1 MSRKSNR
8 SLKLFWRALDKSQ
21 SLSSDRLG
29 LHRLIS
35 SMLEDGETVDSFIS
49 DIRNQN
55 RTIKGTLAIL
65 KESSKLEKELER
77 LENASV
83 RPTGKVLPA
92 LPSDEAWARYMKGR
106 TPFNAENVRGTTE
119 HVGHPIVRISK
130 ANYPGIYDK
139 YAGKIKQGLDY
150 DDMIRRE
157 DIWPIVT
164 SETAE
169 QFRRVD
175 RYNAFKEKLANR
187 KRMMGDYPTS
197 VSNVGTA
204 SKEERDRFLYERDLL
219 TIRMGKAIV
228 GRRASGI
235 GEVKGTFYN
244 EPISWRQQLGLE
256 DTGVSSDFDYLR
268 KQEKGQKDRRKRAE
282 RFWNRKHDEAS
293 IRRFRAKESF
303 KFAMYDS
310 DEQFIQGAMR
320 DKGWS
325 RDQAEQVYF
334 KNLTENTKWLRFIAK
349 DNPKIAKN
357 LIPIAK
363 TIGKASGLPII
374 GSFASNPALAAITA
388 AVGGFASTISSSN
401 AANEATK
408 KWRNYESLYGKP
420 TAQQEWNARLAGI
433 KDPARIAEIYGQLAV
448 NFGGDPDMFLL
459 SQGIALRGMDHK
471 QKQLHAKALG
481 FTPDMVRLAEIYA
494 GAPAEESDIV
504 DARIAALDREQKEGE
519 KSGSGFRKTLRSM
532 QLRWIPFQKD
542 LEARGWSWSK
552 ILALANPL
560 MFGGQFV
567 GNEIGN
573 AVWDEVHDTAEID
586 DRYRAGMYDNSTTNN
601 NGGDR
606 SVTVIQHINAEVKD
620 SDPAGFV
627 KEMTLLGGRGKH
639 EAESVLQNNDS
650 LRTN

>member
-1 MSRKSNR
+1 MAELKSAFQAAWDRYFKGVSKASKFNDVLANAAITETQFYARERLAKNLLESRAARLSSRFGRNGIVKGNPVGLMATASLPTTNGINKADAILQQRMARVAHSLPPTNFFPPAVIQSKALLPKALRGMFHDAPSGILDTDQIASDNILEEKLKRLERIRAFGRATKASGFSRYARAEQESNERIDYERELEAEELHRRRMSDKSFR
-8 SLKLFWRALDKSQ
+8 FEMLDK
-21 SLSSDRLG
+21 
-29 LHRLIS
+29 
-35 SMLEDGETVDSFIS
+35 
-49 DIRNQN
+49 N
-55 RTIKGTLAIL
+55 
-65 KESSKLEKELER
+65 
-77 LENASV
+77 
-83 RPTGKVLPA
+83 
-92 LPSDEAWARYMKGR
+92 
-106 TPFNAENVRGTTE
+106 
-119 HVGHPIVRISK
+119 
-130 ANYPGIYDK
+130 
-139 YAGKIKQGLDY
+139 
-150 DDMIRRE
+150 
-157 DIWPIVT
+157 
-164 SETAE
+164 
-169 QFRRVD
+169 
-175 RYNAFKEKLANR
+175 
-187 KRMMGDYPTS
+187 
-197 VSNVGTA
+197 
-204 SKEERDRFLYERDLL
+204 
-219 TIRMGKAIV
+219 
-228 GRRASGI
+228 
-235 GEVKGTFYN
+235 
-244 EPISWRQQLGLE
+244 
-256 DTGVSSDFDYLR
+256 
-268 KQEKGQKDRRKRAE
+268 
-282 RFWNRKHDEAS
+282 
-293 IRRFRAKESF
+293 
-303 KFAMYDS
+303 
-310 DEQFIQGAMR
+310 EQFIQSAMR

-334 KNLTENTKWLRFIAK
+334 RNLTENTKWLRFIAK

-357 LIPIAK
+357 RIPIANAV
-363 TIGKASGLPII
+363 GKSSGRPII

-552 ILALANPL
+552 ILALSNPL

-586 DRYRAGMYDNSTTNN
+586 DRYRAGMYDNSVTN
-601 NGGDR
+601 NGGDK
-606 SVTVIQHINAEVKD
+606 SVTVSQNINAEVED
-620 SDPAGFV
+620 SDPVGCV
-627 KEMTLLGGRGKH
+627 KEMTLLGGRGKQ

>member
-1 MSRKSNR
+1 MAELKSAFQAAWDRYFKGVSKASKFNDVLANAAITETQLYARERLAKNLLESRAAR
-8 SLKLFWRALDKSQ
+8 
-21 SLSSDRLG
+21 LSSRFGRNGIVKGNPVG
-29 LHRLIS
+29 LMATASLPTTNGINKA
-35 SMLEDGETVDSFIS
+35 D
-49 DIRNQN
+49 
-55 RTIKGTLAIL
+55 AIL
-65 KESSKLEKELER
+65 QQRMARVAHSLPPTNFFPPAVIQSKALLPKALRGMFHDAPSGILDTDQIASDNILEEKLKRLER
-77 LENASV
+77 IRAF
-83 RPTGKVLPA
+83 
-92 LPSDEAWARYMKGR
+92 GR
-106 TPFNAENVRGTTE
+106 AT
-119 HVGHPIVRISK
+119 K
-130 ANYPGIYDK
+130 
-139 YAGKIKQGLDY
+139 
-150 DDMIRRE
+150 
-157 DIWPIVT
+157 
-164 SETAE
+164 
-169 QFRRVD
+169 
-175 RYNAFKEKLANR
+175 
-187 KRMMGDYPTS
+187 
-197 VSNVGTA
+197 
-204 SKEERDRFLYERDLL
+204 
-219 TIRMGKAIV
+219 
-228 GRRASGI
+228 ASG
-235 GEVKGTFYN
+235 FSRYA
-244 EPISWRQQLGLE
+244 
-256 DTGVSSDFDYLR
+256 
-268 KQEKGQKDRRKRAE
+268 RAE
-282 RFWNRKHDEAS
+282 RESNERIDYERELEAEELH
-293 IRRFRAKESF
+293 RRRMSDKSFRFEMLDK
-303 KFAMYDS
+303 
-310 DEQFIQGAMR
+310 DEQFIQSAMR
-320 DKGWS
+320 DKGWN

-334 KNLTENTKWLRFIAK
+334 RNLTENTKWLRFIAK

-606 SVTVIQHINAEVKD
+606 SVTVIQNINAEVKNE
-620 SDPAGFV
+620 DPVGFV

>member
-1 MSRKSNR
+1 MAELKSAFQAAWDRYFKGVSKASKFNDVLANAAITETQFYARERLAKNLLESRAAR
-8 SLKLFWRALDKSQ
+8 
-21 SLSSDRLG
+21 LSSRFGRNGIVKGNPVG
-29 LHRLIS
+29 LMATASLPTTNGINKA
-35 SMLEDGETVDSFIS
+35 D
-49 DIRNQN
+49 
-55 RTIKGTLAIL
+55 AIL
-65 KESSKLEKELER
+65 QQRMARVAHSLPPTNFFPPAVIQSKALLPKALRGMFHDAPSGILDTDQIASDNILEEKLKRLER
-77 LENASV
+77 IRAF
-83 RPTGKVLPA
+83 
-92 LPSDEAWARYMKGR
+92 GR
-106 TPFNAENVRGTTE
+106 ST
-119 HVGHPIVRISK
+119 K
-130 ANYPGIYDK
+130 
-139 YAGKIKQGLDY
+139 
-150 DDMIRRE
+150 
-157 DIWPIVT
+157 
-164 SETAE
+164 
-169 QFRRVD
+169 
-175 RYNAFKEKLANR
+175 
-187 KRMMGDYPTS
+187 
-197 VSNVGTA
+197 
-204 SKEERDRFLYERDLL
+204 
-219 TIRMGKAIV
+219 
-228 GRRASGI
+228 ASG
-235 GEVKGTFYN
+235 FSRYA
-244 EPISWRQQLGLE
+244 
-256 DTGVSSDFDYLR
+256 
-268 KQEKGQKDRRKRAE
+268 RAE
-282 RFWNRKHDEAS
+282 RESNERIDYERELEAEELH
-293 IRRFRAKESF
+293 RRRMSDKSF
-303 KFAMYDS
+303 GFEMLDK

-334 KNLTENTKWLRFIAK
+334 KNLTENAKWLRFIAK

-606 SVTVIQHINAEVKD
+606 SVTVIQNINAEVKD

>member
-1 MSRKSNR
+1 MSELKSAFQAAWDRYFKGVSKASKFNDVLANAAITETQFYAR
-8 SLKLFWRALDKSQ
+8 ERLAKNLLESRAAR
-21 SLSSDRLG
+21 LSSRFG
-29 LHRLIS
+29 
-35 SMLEDGETVDSFIS
+35 
-49 DIRNQN
+49 RNGI
-55 RTIKGTLAIL
+55 IKGNPVGLMATASLPTTNGINKADAIL
-65 KESSKLEKELER
+65 QQRMARVAHSLP
-77 LENASV
+77 
-83 RPTGKVLPA
+83 PTNFFPPA
-92 LPSDEAWARYMKGR
+92 
-106 TPFNAENVRGTTE
+106 V
-119 HVGHPIVRISK
+119 IQSK
-130 ANYPGIYDK
+130 ALLPKALRGMFHDAPSGI
-139 YAGKIKQGLDY
+139 LDT
-150 DDMIRRE
+150 DQIASDSILE
-157 DIWPIVT
+157 
-164 SETAE
+164 
-169 QFRRVD
+169 
-175 RYNAFKEKLANR
+175 EKL
-187 KRMMGDYPTS
+187 KRL
-197 VSNVGTA
+197 
-204 SKEERDRFLYERDLL
+204 DR
-219 TIRMGKAIV
+219 IRAF
-228 GRRASGI
+228 GRATQASG
-235 GEVKGTFYN
+235 FSRYA
-244 EPISWRQQLGLE
+244 
-256 DTGVSSDFDYLR
+256 
-268 KQEKGQKDRRKRAE
+268 RAE
-282 RFWNRKHDEAS
+282 RESNERIDYERELEAEELH
-293 IRRFRAKESF
+293 RRRMSDKSF
-303 KFAMYDS
+303 EFEMLDK
-310 DEQFIQGAMR
+310 DEQFIQNAMR

-334 KNLTENTKWLRFIAK
+334 RNLTENTKWLRFIAK

-532 QLRWIPFQKD
+532 QLKWSPFQKD
-542 LEARGWSWSK
+542 LEARGWSWGK

-567 GNEIGN
+567 GNEIGS

-606 SVTVIQHINAEVKD
+606 SVTVIQNINAEVKD
-620 SDPAGFV
+620 SDPVGFV

>member
-1 MSRKSNR
+1 MAELKSAFQAAWDRYFKGVSKASKFNDVLANAAITETQFYARERLAKNLLESRAARLSSRFGRNGIVKGNPVGLMATASLPTTNGINKADAILQQRMARVAHSLPPTNFFPPAVIQSKALLPKALRGMFHDAPSGILDTDQIASDSILEEKLKRLDRIRAFGRATQASGFSRYARAEQESDERIDYERELEAEELHRRRMSDKS
-8 SLKLFWRALDKSQ
+8 FEFEMLDK
-21 SLSSDRLG
+21 
-29 LHRLIS
+29 
-35 SMLEDGETVDSFIS
+35 
-49 DIRNQN
+49 
-55 RTIKGTLAIL
+55 
-65 KESSKLEKELER
+65 
-77 LENASV
+77 
-83 RPTGKVLPA
+83 
-92 LPSDEAWARYMKGR
+92 
-106 TPFNAENVRGTTE
+106 
-119 HVGHPIVRISK
+119 
-130 ANYPGIYDK
+130 
-139 YAGKIKQGLDY
+139 
-150 DDMIRRE
+150 
-157 DIWPIVT
+157 
-164 SETAE
+164 
-169 QFRRVD
+169 
-175 RYNAFKEKLANR
+175 
-187 KRMMGDYPTS
+187 
-197 VSNVGTA
+197 
-204 SKEERDRFLYERDLL
+204 
-219 TIRMGKAIV
+219 
-228 GRRASGI
+228 
-235 GEVKGTFYN
+235 
-244 EPISWRQQLGLE
+244 
-256 DTGVSSDFDYLR
+256 
-268 KQEKGQKDRRKRAE
+268 
-282 RFWNRKHDEAS
+282 
-293 IRRFRAKESF
+293 
-303 KFAMYDS
+303 

-325 RDQAEQVYF
+325 REQAEQVYF

-567 GNEIGN
+567 GNEIGS

-586 DRYRAGMYDNSTTNN
+586 DRYRAGMYDNSVTN

-606 SVTVIQHINAEVKD
+606 SVTVIQNINAEVKD
-620 SDPAGFV
+620 SDPVGFV

>member
-1 MSRKSNR
+1 MSELKSAFQAAWDRYFKGVSKASKFNDVLANAAITETQFYARERLAKNLLESRAARLSSRFGRNGIIKGNPVGLMATASLPTTNGINKADAILQQRMARVAHSLPPTNFFPPAVIQSKALLPKALRGMFHDAPSSILDTDQIASDSILEEKLKRLDRIRAFGRATQASGFSRYARAEQESNERIDYERKLEAEELHRRRMSDK
-8 SLKLFWRALDKSQ
+8 SFEFEMLDK
-21 SLSSDRLG
+21 
-29 LHRLIS
+29 
-35 SMLEDGETVDSFIS
+35 
-49 DIRNQN
+49 
-55 RTIKGTLAIL
+55 
-65 KESSKLEKELER
+65 
-77 LENASV
+77 
-83 RPTGKVLPA
+83 
-92 LPSDEAWARYMKGR
+92 
-106 TPFNAENVRGTTE
+106 
-119 HVGHPIVRISK
+119 
-130 ANYPGIYDK
+130 
-139 YAGKIKQGLDY
+139 
-150 DDMIRRE
+150 
-157 DIWPIVT
+157 
-164 SETAE
+164 
-169 QFRRVD
+169 
-175 RYNAFKEKLANR
+175 
-187 KRMMGDYPTS
+187 
-197 VSNVGTA
+197 
-204 SKEERDRFLYERDLL
+204 
-219 TIRMGKAIV
+219 
-228 GRRASGI
+228 
-235 GEVKGTFYN
+235 
-244 EPISWRQQLGLE
+244 
-256 DTGVSSDFDYLR
+256 
-268 KQEKGQKDRRKRAE
+268 
-282 RFWNRKHDEAS
+282 
-293 IRRFRAKESF
+293 
-303 KFAMYDS
+303 

-363 TIGKASGLPII
+363 AVGKASGLPII

-567 GNEIGN
+567 GNEIGS

-586 DRYRAGMYDNSTTNN
+586 DRYRAGMYDNSVTN

-606 SVTVIQHINAEVKD
+606 SVTVIQNINAEVKD
-620 SDPAGFV
+620 SDPVGFV

>member
-1 MSRKSNR
+1 MAELKSAFQAAWDRYFKGVSKASKFNDVLANAAITETQFYARERLAKNLLESRAAR
-8 SLKLFWRALDKSQ
+8 
-21 SLSSDRLG
+21 LSSRFGRNGIVKGNPVG
-29 LHRLIS
+29 LMATASLPTTNGINKA
-35 SMLEDGETVDSFIS
+35 D
-49 DIRNQN
+49 
-55 RTIKGTLAIL
+55 AIL
-65 KESSKLEKELER
+65 QQRMARVAHSLPPTNFFPPAVIQSKALLPKALRGMFHDAPSGILDTDQIASDNILEEKLKRLER
-77 LENASV
+77 IRAF
-83 RPTGKVLPA
+83 
-92 LPSDEAWARYMKGR
+92 GR
-106 TPFNAENVRGTTE
+106 AT
-119 HVGHPIVRISK
+119 K
-130 ANYPGIYDK
+130 
-139 YAGKIKQGLDY
+139 
-150 DDMIRRE
+150 
-157 DIWPIVT
+157 
-164 SETAE
+164 
-169 QFRRVD
+169 
-175 RYNAFKEKLANR
+175 
-187 KRMMGDYPTS
+187 
-197 VSNVGTA
+197 
-204 SKEERDRFLYERDLL
+204 
-219 TIRMGKAIV
+219 
-228 GRRASGI
+228 ASG
-235 GEVKGTFYN
+235 FSRYA
-244 EPISWRQQLGLE
+244 
-256 DTGVSSDFDYLR
+256 
-268 KQEKGQKDRRKRAE
+268 RAE
-282 RFWNRKHDEAS
+282 RESNERIDYERELEAEELH
-293 IRRFRAKESF
+293 RRRMSDKSFRFEMLDK
-303 KFAMYDS
+303 
-310 DEQFIQGAMR
+310 DEQFIQSAMR

-334 KNLTENTKWLRFIAK
+334 RNLTENTKWLRFIAK

-567 GNEIGN
+567 GNEIGS

-606 SVTVIQHINAEVKD
+606 SVTVIQNINAEVKD
-620 SDPAGFV
+620 SDPVGFV

>member
-1 MSRKSNR
+1 MSENERLIKAFYNLHKEDAKIFDYFKKYSATGGTLG
-8 SLKLFWRALDKSQ
+8 SLAADGDKSFRFAQ
-21 SLSSDRLG
+21 KLIRSELPMYKALRSILPPDSISAKRYRQFVRNSLSVLPTGSVSPIRRDWTDQAAKSFFATRDN
-29 LHRLIS
+29 IDP
-35 SMLEDGETVDSFIS
+35 LEYLSGPKDNWVGYDP
-49 DIRNQN
+49 NN
-55 RTIKGTLAIL
+55 GPLAQRFH
-65 KESSKLEKELER
+65 ELE
-77 LENASV
+77 A
-83 RPTGKVLPA
+83 
-92 LPSDEAWARYMKGR
+92 
-106 TPFNAENVRGTTE
+106 
-119 HVGHPIVRISK
+119 
-130 ANYPGIYDK
+130 
-139 YAGKIKQGLDY
+139 
-150 DDMIRRE
+150 
-157 DIWPIVT
+157 
-164 SETAE
+164 
-169 QFRRVD
+169 VD
-175 RYNAFKEKLANR
+175 A
-187 KRMMGDYPTS
+187 
-197 VSNVGTA
+197 
-204 SKEERDRFLYERDLL
+204 
-219 TIRMGKAIV
+219 
-228 GRRASGI
+228 
-235 GEVKGTFYN
+235 
-244 EPISWRQQLGLE
+244 Q
-256 DTGVSSDFDYLR
+256 
-268 KQEKGQKDRRKRAE
+268 
-282 RFWNRKHDEAS
+282 
-293 IRRFRAKESF
+293 RRFRIRNAGKRKSSLSGIAATDELANLDRINSRLDFLDRLRTFRRATQASGFSRYARAEQESNERIDYERELEAEELHRRRMSDKSF
-303 KFAMYDS
+303 EFEMLDK
-310 DEQFIQGAMR
+310 DEQFIQSAMR

-334 KNLTENTKWLRFIAK
+334 RNLTENTKWLRFIAK

-481 FTPDMVRLAEIYA
+481 FTPYMVRLAEIYA

-567 GNEIGN
+567 GNEIGS

-586 DRYRAGMYDNSTTNN
+586 DRYRAGMYDNSVTN

-606 SVTVIQHINAEVKD
+606 SVTVIQNINAEVKD
-620 SDPAGFV
+620 SDPVGFV

>member
-1 MSRKSNR
+1 MAELKSAFQAAWDRYFKGVSKASKFNDVLANAAITETQFYARERLAKNLLESRAAR
-8 SLKLFWRALDKSQ
+8 
-21 SLSSDRLG
+21 LSSRFGRNGIVKGNPVG
-29 LHRLIS
+29 LMATASLPTTNGINKA
-35 SMLEDGETVDSFIS
+35 D
-49 DIRNQN
+49 
-55 RTIKGTLAIL
+55 AIL
-65 KESSKLEKELER
+65 QQRMARVAHSLPPTNFFPPAVIQSKALLPKALRGMFHDAPSGILDTDQIASDNILEEKLKRLER
-77 LENASV
+77 IRAF
-83 RPTGKVLPA
+83 
-92 LPSDEAWARYMKGR
+92 GR
-106 TPFNAENVRGTTE
+106 AT
-119 HVGHPIVRISK
+119 
-130 ANYPGIYDK
+130 
-139 YAGKIKQGLDY
+139 Q
-150 DDMIRRE
+150 
-157 DIWPIVT
+157 
-164 SETAE
+164 
-169 QFRRVD
+169 
-175 RYNAFKEKLANR
+175 
-187 KRMMGDYPTS
+187 
-197 VSNVGTA
+197 
-204 SKEERDRFLYERDLL
+204 
-219 TIRMGKAIV
+219 
-228 GRRASGI
+228 ASG
-235 GEVKGTFYN
+235 FSRYA
-244 EPISWRQQLGLE
+244 
-256 DTGVSSDFDYLR
+256 
-268 KQEKGQKDRRKRAE
+268 RAE
-282 RFWNRKHDEAS
+282 RESNDRIDYERELEAEELH
-293 IRRFRAKESF
+293 RRRMSDRSF
-303 KFAMYDS
+303 EFEMLDK
-310 DEQFIQGAMR
+310 DEQFIQSAMR

-325 RDQAEQVYF
+325 RDQAEQVYVR
-334 KNLTENTKWLRFIAK
+334 NLTENTKWLRFIAK

-560 MFGGQFV
+560 MFGGQFA

-606 SVTVIQHINAEVKD
+606 SVTVIQNINAEVKD
-620 SDPAGFV
+620 SDPVGFV

>member
-1 MSRKSNR
+1 MAVLKSAFEAAWDRYFKGVSKASKFNDVLANAAITETQFYARQRLAKNLLESRAAR
-8 SLKLFWRALDKSQ
+8 RAS
-21 SLSSDRLG
+21 RFG
-29 LHRLIS
+29 HNGI
-35 SMLEDGETVDSFIS
+35 
-49 DIRNQN
+49 
-55 RTIKGTLAIL
+55 IKGNPVGLMITASIPTSIGFNNADAIL
-65 KESSKLEKELER
+65 RQKMAKVAHSLPPINFFPPAVIQSKAPLLKALRGMFHDSSSGVLDTDQIASDNILEEKLER
-77 LENASV
+77 LDRIRAF
-83 RPTGKVLPA
+83 
-92 LPSDEAWARYMKGR
+92 GR
-106 TPFNAENVRGTTE
+106 AT
-119 HVGHPIVRISK
+119 K
-130 ANYPGIYDK
+130 
-139 YAGKIKQGLDY
+139 
-150 DDMIRRE
+150 
-157 DIWPIVT
+157 
-164 SETAE
+164 
-169 QFRRVD
+169 
-175 RYNAFKEKLANR
+175 
-187 KRMMGDYPTS
+187 
-197 VSNVGTA
+197 
-204 SKEERDRFLYERDLL
+204 
-219 TIRMGKAIV
+219 
-228 GRRASGI
+228 ASG
-235 GEVKGTFYN
+235 FSRYA
-244 EPISWRQQLGLE
+244 
-256 DTGVSSDFDYLR
+256 
-268 KQEKGQKDRRKRAE
+268 RAE
-282 RFWNRKHDEAS
+282 RESNERIDSERELEAEELH
-293 IRRFRAKESF
+293 RRRMSNKSF
-303 KFAMYDS
+303 EFEMLDK

-320 DKGWS
+320 DNGWS

-363 TIGKASGLPII
+363 TIGKASGLPIV

-388 AVGGFASTISSSN
+388 TIGGFASVMNSANS
-401 AANEATK
+401 ANEVTK
-408 KWRNYESLYGKP
+408 KWRNYENLYGKP

-471 QKQLHAKALG
+471 QKQLHAKAFG

-494 GAPAEESDIV
+494 GATPEESDIV
-504 DARIAALDREQKEGE
+504 DARIYALEREESEGW

-532 QLRWIPFQKD
+532 QLKWIPFQKD
-542 LEARGWSWSK
+542 LEARGWSWGK

-606 SVTVIQHINAEVKD
+606 SITVIQNISAEVKNE
-620 SDPAGFV
+620 DPVGFV

>member
-1 MSRKSNR
+1 MSELKSAFQAAWDRYFKGVSKASKFNDVLANAAITETQFYARERLAKNLLESRAARLSSRFGRNGIIKGNPVGLMATASLPTTNGINKADAILQQRMARVAHSLPPTNFFPPAVIQSKALLPKALRGMFHDEPSGVLDTDQIASDNILEEKLKRLDRIRAFGRATKASGFSRYARTEQESNERIDYERKLEAEELHRRRMSDK
-8 SLKLFWRALDKSQ
+8 SFEFEMLDK
-21 SLSSDRLG
+21 
-29 LHRLIS
+29 
-35 SMLEDGETVDSFIS
+35 
-49 DIRNQN
+49 
-55 RTIKGTLAIL
+55 
-65 KESSKLEKELER
+65 
-77 LENASV
+77 
-83 RPTGKVLPA
+83 
-92 LPSDEAWARYMKGR
+92 
-106 TPFNAENVRGTTE
+106 
-119 HVGHPIVRISK
+119 
-130 ANYPGIYDK
+130 
-139 YAGKIKQGLDY
+139 
-150 DDMIRRE
+150 
-157 DIWPIVT
+157 
-164 SETAE
+164 
-169 QFRRVD
+169 
-175 RYNAFKEKLANR
+175 
-187 KRMMGDYPTS
+187 
-197 VSNVGTA
+197 
-204 SKEERDRFLYERDLL
+204 
-219 TIRMGKAIV
+219 
-228 GRRASGI
+228 
-235 GEVKGTFYN
+235 
-244 EPISWRQQLGLE
+244 
-256 DTGVSSDFDYLR
+256 
-268 KQEKGQKDRRKRAE
+268 
-282 RFWNRKHDEAS
+282 
-293 IRRFRAKESF
+293 
-303 KFAMYDS
+303 

-408 KWRNYESLYGKP
+408 KWRNYENLYGKP

-433 KDPARIAEIYGQLAV
+433 KDPARIAQIYGRLAAK
-448 NFGGDPDMFLL
+448 FGGDPETFLL
-459 SQGIALRGMDHK
+459 SQGLAMRGMDNRTK
-471 QKQLHAKALG
+471 QYHAEAMG
-481 FTPDMVRLAEIYA
+481 FDADTVRLAEIYA

-567 GNEIGN
+567 GNEIGS

-586 DRYRAGMYDNSTTNN
+586 DRYRAGMYDNSVTN

-606 SVTVIQHINAEVKD
+606 SVTVIQNINAEVKD
-620 SDPAGFV
+620 SDPVGFV